1 MNRPLNK
8 FVLFSLLLSVILAPF
23 AGLAPL
29 MICFLVL
36 GSFWFFGSIF
46 QVLFWGEKATLAD
59 ESRVDTLEK
68 GQ

>member
-36 GSFWFFGSIF
+36 GSLWFFGSIF
-46 QVLFWGEKATLAD
+46 QTLFWGDKATLAE
-59 ESRVDTLEK
+59 ESSSDILEK
-68 GQ
+68 